1 MLCWKIHCTVY
12 SKVLWWSCSCCVGG
26 ELFIFH
32 WRKDVETEQIERF
45 VGDSNIIHVS
55 KSRPF
60 WNKYLFRSMV
70 WHSPTYSNDD
80 ILPTTIH
87 QEPTIITFWLNL
99 FRVLNNLDTGHYTLC
114 LKIFYNL

>member
-1 MLCWKIHCTVY
+1 MLSGIIQSSFVTLEIIKQT
-12 SKVLWWSCSCCVGG
+12 
-26 ELFIFH
+26 
-32 WRKDVETEQIERF
+32 

-60 WNKYLFRSMV
+60 WNKCLFRSMV

-87 QEPTIITFWLNL
+87 QEPTGPPSFLAVNLEAKSFTFVGILE
-99 FRVLNNLDTGHYTLC
+99 NNHPIKY
-114 LKIFYNL
+114 I